1 MTEKACI
8 VLAAGDGKR
17 MKSIRPKVLMEVLF
31 KPMLGWVLDSVEA
44 AGIDKIGVVVGNGAE
59 KTEKYLKTRAKAHK
73 TYIQAVRKGTGH
85 AVMQAQEVL
94 EESENVLVLCG
105 DAPFID
111 EQSISEAYV
120 QHVSGGYGATV
131 ITAVIENPTG
141 YGRIVRNADA
151 SVEKIVEEKDAD
163 EKQKKIAE
171 INSGAYWFNS
181 KALLK
186 ALPML
191 SDKNASGEL
200 YLTDVIALINA
211 EGGKVGAM
219 TAQHN
224 AIVLGANTR
233 NDLYSLNHFARMGK
247 IGELLSQG
255 VEFPCMDGVIIGTD
269 VEIGFDTVILP
280 NTIIKGKCKIG
291 CGCTIGPNSVI
302 ENSTIGDGVVL
313 NNVQAYDS
321 VVKNGAKIGPF
332 VHLRPNSIIDEG
344 VKIGDFVEIKNSN
357 IGTMTSIAHLTYV
370 GDSDVGKDVNFG
382 CGCVTANYD
391 GIQKFR
397 TKIGDHAFLG
407 CNTNLIA
414 PVEIGENAATG
425 AGSTITKNV
434 PANALAVERAETK
447 LVQGWEKNSK
457 RRRKI

>member
-1 MTEKACI
+1 MTQKACI

-44 AGIDKIGVVVGNGAE
+44 AGIENIGVVVGNGAE
-59 KTEKYLKTRAKAHK
+59 KTEEYLLTRKIHHK
-73 TYIQAVRKGTGH
+73 TYIQTVRKGTGH

-94 EESENVLVLCG
+94 EQSKSVLILCG

-111 EQSISEAYV
+111 EQSICEAYE
-120 QHVSGGYGATV
+120 QHVNGGYSATV
-131 ITAVIENPTG
+131 ITAVIDNPTG
-141 YGRIVRNADA
+141 YGRIIRNADG
-151 SVEKIVEEKDAD
+151 SVLKIVEEKDAD
-163 EKQKKIAE
+163 ESEKKIRE
-171 INSGAYWFNS
+171 INSGAYWFDS
-181 KALLK
+181 AALLK
-186 ALPML
+186 ALPCL

-200 YLTDVIALINA
+200 YLTDAVALINEQGA
-211 EGGKVGAM
+211 KVGAM

-247 IGELLSQG
+247 IGELLSEG
-255 VEFPCMDGVIIGTD
+255 VELPCMDGVIIGAD

-280 NTIIKGKCKIG
+280 NTIIKGNCKIG
-291 CGCTIGPNSVI
+291 CGCTIGPNSVV
-302 ENSTIGDGVVL
+302 ENCTIGDGVVL

-321 VVKNGAKIGPF
+321 VVKSGAKIGPF
-332 VHLRPNSIIDEG
+332 VHLRPNSVIDEG

-357 IGTMTSIAHLTYV
+357 IGMKTSVAHLTYI
-370 GDSDVGKDVNFG
+370 GDSDVGKGVNFG

-414 PVEIGENAATG
+414 PVEIGECAATG

-434 PANALAVERAETK
+434 PANALAIERAETR

-457 RRRKI
+457 RKKRI